1 MFSRPW
7 YEIIRERNLLNSIIK
22 LNETIRTRGSSDLIL
37 VICAGEISWNISMH
51 SCDRRPSNFE
61 GSSNIIIGRF
71 SCRSENSP
79 LENRGDRKS
88 TSWQLVKLSKNF
100 LFPRNKKRRNPSRY
114 TCTTT
119 NESRNP
125 LSRRYVFSDRDF
137 RLRSPRSRRSL
148 TRFQIYRS
156 VKMGAPALRPSVA
169 HPFIPYPLLGGSAA
183 NAREGCLQVV
193 VFTHVKCKESRLL
206 HYFT

>member
-61 GSSNIIIGRF
+61 GSSSIIIGRF

-88 TSWQLVKLSKNF
+88 ISWQLVKLSKN
-100 LFPRNKKRRNPSRY
+100 LFPRNKKRRNPRRVTLAPRLMNHETLCHDGMYSRIVIF
-114 TCTTT
+114 
-119 NESRNP
+119 
-125 LSRRYVFSDRDF
+125 VFVHLDR
-137 RLRSPRSRRSL
+137 
-148 TRFQIYRS
+148 
-156 VKMGAPALRPSVA
+156 
-169 HPFIPYPLLGGSAA
+169 AA
-183 NAREGCLQVV
+183 R
-193 VFTHVKCKESRLL
+193 
-206 HYFT
+206 